1 MSSHPPHIKNPQRT
15 VIGTAGFT
23 LIELL
28 IVVAIIG
35 ILAAVAIPQYR
46 NFVDKA
52 RISVAQSTLNNVGIT
67 LSDYYSNNSFYPE
80 TIDLT
85 TGQDD
90 QGQIVFPLPLR
101 AQINK
106 DLFLPS
112 IIYTRGAQG
121 YTLTAEANDADHTV
135 LILTQH
141 SLTIQGH

>member
-1 MSSHPPHIKNPQRT
+1 MSIHPPLKLNPHRT
-15 VIGTAGFT
+15 VTGAAGFT

-67 LSDYYSNNSFYPE
+67 LSDYYSNNFFYPA

-90 QGQIVFPLPLR
+90 QGKIVFQLPLR
-101 AQINK
+101 AQISK
-106 DLFLPS
+106 DLFFPS
-112 IIYTRGAQG
+112 IIYTRNAQG
-121 YTLTAEANDADHTV
+121 YTLTAEANDANHTV
-135 LILTQH
+135 LILTQN